1 MLIVDTARFTRN
13 LSALRVVATVPL
25 RRKGGFTKPPLSH
38 PRMRRPIQEIT
49 PGLGPPSRGVAVSN
63 TGTSANDVF
72 WKRETTGA
80 TIGVGLRYARSD
92 REWTRHLTDEH
103 AIELWRDVQLRFK
116 RRLGNAGGSKS
127 SGIALATTCPCCPD
141 WSTVSN
147 GSSTEVRSAVGE
159 NQRRSICDRR

>member
-1 MLIVDTARFTRN
+1 
-13 LSALRVVATVPL
+13 
-25 RRKGGFTKPPLSH
+25 
-38 PRMRRPIQEIT
+38 MRWPIQEIT
-49 PGLGPPSRGVAVSN
+49 PGLGPPSLGVAVSN

-159 NQRRSICDRR
+159 NQRRSICDRL